1 MRISDWSSDVCS
13 SDLKGPQGTLFGR
26 NTTGGAVLLVPKRP
40 TDTLGGYLEGSGGN
54 FGMQRIQ
61 AVLNTP
67 VSDSFKLRFG
77 VDYNKRDGHL
87 KNFTGIGADEF
98 GDVDYISGRVSR
110 SEERRVGK
118 ECVSTCR
125 RRGTSYHEK
134 KKRRVIVMSKR
145 E

>member
-98 GDVDYISGRVSR
+98 GDVDYISGRVSALWDVTDGV
-110 SEERRVGK
+110 ENY
-118 ECVSTCR
+118 T
-125 RRGTSYHEK
+125 
-134 KKRRVIVMSKR
+134 IVTYANSPTTGNPTALYNGHPDR
-145 E
+145 N